1 MEKIFKKKDMKLKE
15 IKKIYL
21 TKEQVNEALDVNVD
35 VQNGNVGDAVR
46 KTKQDTQ
53 RELGSQASKVNYVI
67 PSNELNEGDVDN
79 NVFQSCVTEFWNNYN
94 SNPDAENIYTNGEGY
109 FNKNEVM
116 SALSEYY
123 EDKTGQVL
131 FDNPEAEKNMAQ
143 EFLNSIR
150 QQYGECRTYTKRQI
164 EESKRRKLQENM
176 ITMSKKDLKKVLNE
190 LKK

>member
-46 KTKQDTQ
+46 QTKQNTQ

-67 PSNELNEGDVDN
+67 PSDELNEGDIDN
-79 NVFQSCVTEFWNNYN
+79 NIFQSCVTEFWNNYN
-94 SNPDAENIYTNGEGY
+94 SNPDAESIYTNGEGY

-150 QQYGECRTYTKRQI
+150 QQYGECRIYTKRQI